1 MDITTEI
8 ISQTSQMLTG
18 LLQDY
23 HREIDEAYQHADPA
37 LDVKLTVKYAPDKD
51 GIKLT
56 TGITFVKDKAKNSIS
71 VVIDPKQ
78 RELFADGTT
87 TISRIK

>member
-23 HREIDEAYQHADPA
+23 HREIDTAYLNSEPD
-37 LDVKLTVKYAPDKD
+37 LTVSLSVTYSPDKD
-51 GIKLT
+51 GVKLT
-56 TGITFVKDKAKNSIS
+56 TGISFVKEKIKNSIS

-78 RELFADGTT
+78 REMFDTGV
-87 TISRIK
+87 K